1 MLIDHIILYMFS
13 LLKKNINLL
22 LSTNAKD
29 YDVYKN
35 VKNILIKCI
44 KDRYLKMNNPS
55 IIMRK
60 TIADSL
66 TLVIISGIYFHWP
79 TCIKDLINESTK
91 GNLEFCYIVLR
102 ALGSIDLLIHYG
114 GNLLDENYADSIII
128 SEKDKLLIKEKLIEN
143 KDLVIKYL
151 LNIYNNIN
159 NFKNEKS
166 RQMMIKQ
173 LFETTKCWTNFGI
186 NILKSI
192 SISKMIYN
200 YARTYNIEDPRNFSE
215 MICESINLS
224 SNAKVYKDI
233 DVEINSTPEELSQ
246 KLIKKI
252 DIDEKKGID
261 ELVAF
266 LLPKLDELK
275 DKNYMTNNYIK
286 ESITEYGKILAAIVE
301 NFIYLFFNFNDKK
314 SEMLLRL
321 FNYFLK
327 CKIRNIS
334 TIFFEGVDE
343 MREFINNFYR
353 FAGLNEQQIVDF
365 VNYLMDIVY
374 GIMENCSYKNLDQS
388 DISLLKQEILN
399 RNNNLS
405 ASPPISL
412 YTISENLKNKDNDC
426 DLEDMDIN
434 QYRVYASSVFYSI
447 FFILIENFKDPGT
460 SQFLNKILSSL
471 PISEINQDKNINSE
485 LFAIKTDVVLFVI
498 SSIIEI
504 FQVEE
509 NAQFSINIIHD
520 LIKALLSTKLIY
532 QNQRIF
538 IDFIVLINK
547 FTPQLVLKPDNFINV
562 AKFLILVSKNSNN
575 PDIVHSCYTVLLNAC
590 NEINDDIKFENSFI
604 LEIFNLYQEIYNKY
618 TYPSIMPL
626 ENIIDIILIIVGIN
640 KNRIPKN
647 TNGPKSNND
656 YDKNLRNILQQIT
669 FPINNKIKMIVDN
682 AENNSQNTTLK
693 NELKLEILKGY
704 YLQKKIIKSLKEFS
718 FALKNDFLQ
727 EHLNITLNLTQKIFQ
742 LFQNDKY
749 LIDPLIDFYT
759 ENAED
764 IGSCYNR
771 NFDLLNQIFIN
782 YFLSSSNH
790 FHVLETLKMMYL
802 SFIISKDKTD
812 KQYMPNNKFIL
823 EQYYM
828 IMSNFINNISKENNI
843 DSKVKDKIKYI
854 SDFHCFIFHKL
865 YINSSSIINN
875 EELIKYYNL
884 IQNVIYFFIN
894 CIKLFQNLENTEPI
908 EEIVLVSILKSFNS
922 FFINL
927 SISREFLLKNNNNSC
942 IFIDIVLTLWN
953 IIVFKK
959 FNCLSRSKLI
969 GLYINMIEYD
979 TNLFNIAFEKCISQ
993 CQKFPPVYIKS
1004 IIEYIQCFKD
1014 DKDNL
1019 KKMIELIIETVPATA
1034 NIDNMAF
1041 NKLLSLVIKKKGL
1054 KKIGK

>member
-1 MLIDHIILYMFS
+1 MFS

-22 LSTNAKD
+22 LSTNTKD

-35 VKNILIKCI
+35 VKIILIKCI

-60 TIADSL
+60 TVADSL
-66 TLVIISGIYFHWP
+66 TLVIISGICFHWP

-91 GNLEFCYIVLR
+91 GNLEFCYIILR

-114 GNLLDENYADSIII
+114 GNLINENYADSIII

-143 KDLVIKYL
+143 KDIVIKFL

-159 NFKNEKS
+159 NFKNENS

-173 LFETTKCWTNFGI
+173 LFETTKCWTNFGL

-200 YARTYNIEDPRNFSE
+200 IVGSNNIADPRNFSE

-224 SNAKVYKDI
+224 NNAKVYKDI
-233 DVEINSTPEELSQ
+233 EVEINSTPEELSQ

-252 DIDEKKGID
+252 DLDEKKGLD
-261 ELVAF
+261 ELVTF

-275 DKNYMTNNYIK
+275 NKNYMTDNYIK
-286 ESITEYGKILAAIVE
+286 ELITEYGKILAAIIE

-314 SEMLLRL
+314 SEMILSL

-343 MREFINNFYR
+343 MRDFINNFYR

-374 GIMENCSYKNLDQS
+374 GIMENCSYKKLDQN

-399 RNNNLS
+399 RNNNLNVT
-405 ASPPISL
+405 PPDSL
-412 YTISENLKNKDNDC
+412 YTKNEQNLKDKDNYC

-434 QYRVYASSVFYSI
+434 QYRVYASSPFYSI
-447 FFILIENFKDPGT
+447 FFILIENFRDPGT

-471 PISEINQDKNINSE
+471 PISEINLEKNLNSE

-504 FQVEE
+504 FQVDE
-509 NAQFSINIIHD
+509 NAPFSINIIHD
-520 LIKALLSTKLIY
+520 LIKTLLSTKLIY

-547 FTPQLVLKPDNFINV
+547 FTPQLILKPDNFINV

-575 PDIVHSCYTVLLNAC
+575 PDIVQSCYIVLLNAC

-618 TYPSIMPL
+618 KYPNITPL
-626 ENIIDIILIIVGIN
+626 ENIIDIILKIVGIN

-647 TNGPKSNND
+647 TNGPKTNND
-656 YDKNLRNILQQIT
+656 YDQNLKNILQQIT
-669 FPINNKIKMIVDN
+669 FPINNKIKMILDN
-682 AENNSQNTTLK
+682 AENNSLNTTLK
-693 NELKLEILKGY
+693 NDLKFEILKGY

-718 FALKNDFLQ
+718 YALKNDFLQ
-727 EHLNITLNLTQKIFQ
+727 EHLNITLNLTQKIFE
-742 LFQNDKY
+742 LFQNDKN

-764 IGSCYNR
+764 IGSCYNQ
-771 NFDLLNQIFIN
+771 NFDLLNQILIN

-790 FHVLETLKMMYL
+790 FYVLETLKAMYL
-802 SFIISKDKTD
+802 SFLMSKDKTD

-823 EQYYM
+823 EQYYL
-828 IMSNFINNISKENNI
+828 IMSNFINNISKDNNI
-843 DSKVKDKIKYI
+843 DSNIKEKIKYI
-854 SDFHCFIFHKL
+854 SEFHCLIFHKL
-865 YINSSSIINN
+865 NINSSSIINN

-894 CIKLFQNLENTEPI
+894 CIKLFQNLENTEPV
-908 EEIVLVSILKSFNS
+908 EEITLFSILKSFNS
-922 FFINL
+922 FFINI
-927 SISREFLLKNNNNSC
+927 SISKEFFLKNNNNSC

-953 IIVFKK
+953 IIIFKK

-1004 IIEYIQCFKD
+1004 IIEYIQCFND
-1014 DKDNL
+1014 NKDNL
-1019 KKMIELIIETVPATA
+1019 KKMLELIIETVPASA

-1041 NKLLSLVIKKKGL
+1041 NKLLSLVVKKKGL
-1054 KKIGK
+1054 KKIIK